1 MIPDPSSNLGLL
13 ADRILT
19 LVLPDLKSEYMMADT
34 AMVGMLLAAMQG
46 EMASG
51 IEHRMTDINGMKVL
65 FGQAL
70 GQVDDAKLKSEL
82 ELSRDLEPE
91 SLTMADVNI
100 LHDQLTRQLIELHEY
115 VGRKGGCQQLDA
127 DIWRYLEENA
137 GRYVLDV
144 PM

>member
-1 MIPDPSSNLGLL
+1 MIPDPSANLGLL
-13 ADRILT
+13 ANRILT

-51 IEHRMTDINGMKVL
+51 IEHRMTDISSMKAL

-82 ELSRDLEPE
+82 ELSRDLAPK

-115 VGRKGGCQQLDA
+115 VGQKGNQRLDA
-127 DIWRYLEENA
+127 DIWRYLEEHA